1 MDELIN
7 ILKQKGLHHFLE
19 ECRSNG
25 IYKQTCVD
33 NMEEISKLILQTHG
47 YKTLEDISYAHVF
60 KRLYSI
66 DEKLSNN
73 EQNIQKAYS
82 KGYFDIAKFLI
93 ENGGRFSCGTTVELA
108 HRPTVTPCTPIPGKY
123 ILVTGGAG
131 YIGSHTVLELLKQ
144 GHDVISVDNFSNSCP
159 DSLYRVEKL
168 TGKRVIQMK
177 TNILDKKELNKIF
190 KTYPVWAVIH
200 FAGFKSVNES
210 IEKPLMYYENNVYGT
225 VILLECMLE
234 NNCHNIVF
242 SSSATVYGNP
252 QVLPIP
258 ETHPLNP
265 INPYGRSKLIAEQVI
280 QDACVAHPEL
290 NAALLRYFN
299 PIGAHESGEI
309 GEHPRGVPNNLLP
322 YVSQTLVG
330 KRPHLNV
337 YGYDYET
344 TDKTGI
350 RDYIHV
356 VDLALGHCSALQYI
370 HKHNSHSIVFNMGT
384 GTGYSVL
391 QVVDSME
398 CAADKKIQVKLSERR
413 AGDAAE
419 VVADASK
426 AKEYLGW
433 VATRGISTMC
443 SDAWKWQRNNPNG
456 YDKDI

>member
-1 MDELIN
+1 MDKLN
-7 ILKQKGLHHFLE
+7 SMLNDQGLDHLLN
-19 ECRSNG
+19 ECRSNDL
-25 IYKQTCVD
+25 YKQTCLE
-33 NMEEISKLILQTHG
+33 NTQEISKLILKKYG
-47 YKTLEDISYAHVF
+47 YNTNDDLDYAHLF

-66 DEKLSNN
+66 DKELRNT
-73 EQNIQKAYS
+73 EQNIQLAYN
-82 KGYFDIAKFLI
+82 KEYFDIAKFLI
-93 ENGGRFSCGTTVELA
+93 ENGGRFSCATTVKVSE
-108 HRPTVTPCTPIPGKY
+108 RPNVTPCDPVPGKY

-144 GHDVISVDNFSNSCP
+144 GHNVIVVDNFSNSCP
-159 DSLYRVEKL
+159 DSINRVEKL
-168 TGKRVIQMK
+168 AGKSVVQVNA
-177 TNILDKKELNKIF
+177 NILDKKTVDQVF
-190 KTYPVWAVIH
+190 KTYPIWAVIH

-225 VILLECMLE
+225 VILLECMIE
-234 NNCHNIVF
+234 NDCFNMVF

-258 ETHPLNP
+258 ENHPLNP

-280 QDACVAHPEL
+280 QDTCIANPKL

-309 GEHPRGVPNNLLP
+309 GEHPRGIPNNLLP

-330 KRPHLNV
+330 KRSHLNV
-337 YGYDYET
+337 YGYDYPT

-370 HKHNSHSIVFNMGT
+370 NTHNSHSIVFNMGT

-391 QVVDSME
+391 QVVNSME
-398 CAADKKIQVKLSERR
+398 CAANTKVKVKLSERR
-413 AGDAAE
+413 PGDAAE
-419 VVADASK
+419 VVADATK

-433 VATRGISTMC
+433 VATRGIEKMC
-443 SDAWKWQRNNPNG
+443 SDAWKWQSNNPNG
-456 YDKDI
+456 YDKEI

>member
-1 MDELIN
+1 MDKLIN
-7 ILKQKGLHHFLE
+7 ILKEEGLESFLE
-19 ECRSNG
+19 TCQNNNL
-25 IYKQTCVD
+25 YKQICLD
-33 NMEEISKLILQTHG
+33 NTHQFSKIILSEAGYHTDEEN
-47 YKTLEDISYAHVF
+47 DYAHIF
-60 KRLYSI
+60 RRLYSI
-66 DEKLSNN
+66 DKHMKNTEENISLAYEKNYL
-73 EQNIQKAYS
+73 
-82 KGYFDIAKFLI
+82 DVAKFLI

-108 HRPTVTPCTPIPGKY
+108 NRPSVTPCEPVPGKF

-144 GHDVISVDNFSNSCP
+144 GHDIIVVDNFSNSCL
-159 DSLYRVEKL
+159 DSLIRVEKL
-168 TGKRVIQMK
+168 SKRKVIK
-177 TNILDKKELNKIF
+177 YNVNILNKEKLNEVFKKHS
-190 KTYPVWAVIH
+190 VWSVIH

-234 NNCHNIVF
+234 NRCNNIVF
-242 SSSATVYGNP
+242 SSSATVYGHP
-252 QVLPIP
+252 QTLPIP
-258 ETHPLNP
+258 ESHPLNP

-280 QDACVAHPEL
+280 QDTCAANPNL

-337 YGYDYET
+337 YGYDYPT
-344 TDKTGI
+344 SDQTGV

-356 VDLALGHCSALQYI
+356 VDLALGHCSALEYI
-370 HKHNSHSIVFNMGT
+370 HKKNPHSIIFNMGT

-391 QVVDSME
+391 QIVNGME
-398 CAADKKIQVKLSERR
+398 CAANKKIKVKLSDRR
-413 AGDAAE
+413 PGDAAE

-433 VATRGISTMC
+433 VATRGVETMC
-443 SDAWKWQRNNPNG
+443 KDAWKWQSQNPNG
-456 YDKDI
+456 YEDI